1 MLFIGLDISLRAT
14 AICVLT
20 QAGEIVW
27 QGKALSDPEDIVKTL
42 DRWKGEIGLAGL
54 EACPLSEWI
63 FSGLVAGGIEA
74 RCIETRHAQRF
85 LSTRPVK
92 TDKNDARGIAD
103 MMRLGHFRPVHV
115 KSRGAQQ
122 VRTLIVARRQLVGT
136 ILQLEGTVRGLLK
149 VYGIKIGRLGRAQ
162 FDQRA
167 REVVCRVEALAAA
180 LLPLL
185 DARLELHA
193 QRMKLDRLVYKMA
206 RQDELTKRFMA
217 IPGVGPVTSLAF
229 KATIDDPARF
239 KRAKSVGPHLGLTPT
254 VYQSGEYNHSGHITK
269 CGDRILR
276 HLLYEAAAV
285 ILGRSKAWSTL
296 RAWGVQVAKRQ
307 GLKRARVAV
316 ARKLAVIMHR
326 MWMTGSDFRF
336 SDQPVPS
343 RA

>member
-193 QRMKLDRLVYKMA
+193 Q
-206 RQDELTKRFMA
+206 
-217 IPGVGPVTSLAF
+217 PGLFNA
-229 KATIDDPARF
+229 
-239 KRAKSVGPHLGLTPT
+239 
-254 VYQSGEYNHSGHITK
+254 
-269 CGDRILR
+269 
-276 HLLYEAAAV
+276 LY
-285 ILGRSKAWSTL
+285 
-296 RAWGVQVAKRQ
+296 
-307 GLKRARVAV
+307 
-316 ARKLAVIMHR
+316 
-326 MWMTGSDFRF
+326 
-336 SDQPVPS
+336 
-343 RA
+343 